1 MMPTSFVERW
11 IWLTLVASI
20 IARLDGGWLV
30 HLLALDPPAIWHG
43 QIWRLVTWPLVE
55 LGPMSLMMTC
65 AAIYKLGAELATM
78 WGERRLARFVLQIVI
93 AAAVVASIV
102 DAIAGAHLWRS
113 GGWAIGD
120 VLVIAWARQYPDR
133 PLLVLGMLRLHGR
146 QLVRITVATT
156 VLIAIFGGPMWFA
169 PELAACTAAALYPR
183 GWLRG

>member
-1 MMPTSFVERW
+1 MPKSFVERW
-11 IWLTLVASI
+11 IWLTLAASI

-30 HLLALDPPAIWHG
+30 HVLALEPHAIWRG

-55 LGPMSLMMTC
+55 LGPMGLMMTC

-93 AAAVVASIV
+93 AAAVLASIV

-156 VLIAIFGGPMWFA
+156 VLIAIFAGPVWFA
-169 PELAACTAAALYPR
+169 PELAACAAAALYPR